1 MHVPELGYC
10 IGKCKNM
17 QKCFFLKDYFIC
29 GHFCCYNIASKLM
42 CCIKCGNNKFRY
54 RMTDN
59 REEIIMNHTIIKT
72 IYCYCVKC

>member
-1 MHVPELGYC
+1 MVELGYC
-10 IGKCKNM
+10 IGKCKNI
-17 QKCFFLKDYFIC
+17 QKCFFVKDYFIC
-29 GHFCCYNIASKLM
+29 GHLCCYNLAIKFM